1 MTVFSFALW
10 DWLISRP
17 VQDLADHLVPEVGG
31 MLLLIA
37 AGVLI
42 YRASREGFLLS
53 WLVGM
58 GGYCGVRVVA
68 TLYQH
73 IPDSRGIAAVGALA
87 FGLTIGCFVLAV
99 LLYTNRRAWITTFGV
114 SVAAVTLFAVAH
126 ELWWQGSTPLT
137 VLVIVAWTALC
148 LTGATEL
155 ALFSRGQS
163 SLGPWLLTTVLIIFP
178 TENLDTPPLWDNS
191 HYLIIGM
198 LGLSM
203 VLMVVD
209 DARMRNRRLAAVNA
223 ITLSMAEAQ
232 DFGPM
237 MNIALEVLRDI
248 TDARAAW
255 FRIIDAHRLVMT
267 NHIDASPDYI
277 RERGVLEMDSSLT
290 GAVIR
295 RGRPAIL
302 RGQDSETVTRERLR
316 NDDFDHLLVIPVE
329 GKGGPIGA
337 ITIAHSAFRTYRPA
351 ELEFLHATARQLGI
365 AIENLRL
372 IDQILYSQRQW
383 VNTFDSIRDFILV
396 HDENYR
402 IIRVNRAFA
411 ARLNAAPPDVAGRS
425 VSDLLPYTTTEPMP
439 CPYCER
445 DRDAQ
450 ATFAE
455 RADPCFGGFSIV
467 SSYSYSEDG
476 SRRLGTIHIIQ
487 DTTERRLAEQR
498 YKMLF
503 DGVQEGAFIS
513 TPEGRLVDV
522 NDAFVRML
530 GYGSRDELMNLESAT
545 ALYADPQQRSLFR
558 REMENRGFV
567 RNYPVNL
574 RRKDGSVLIGMESSF
589 AARNLEGAIERY
601 QGFILDITDQK
612 RAEDELRRRNRELAM
627 LNAIA
632 TVATQSFD
640 LEFIL
645 NETLKHLGEI
655 FAADSASVY
664 LVDGDPPVLHRRA
677 AFGKVADPLDL
688 REIPV
693 APELLEVVRRDRV
706 EMLTEKHLADTPPS
720 VQQFVQSRGL
730 RSVMWIVLWT
740 KDQPM
745 GVLGVSS
752 LAARRYTP
760 QDQQL
765 LLAIGRQLAL
775 TVEKVQLYEET
786 ARAYE
791 NLSRTQEQLLQ
802 SEKMSA
808 VGQLISGVAHEL
820 NNPLTAILG
829 YAQLLE
835 TDALDDRT
843 RDFVQKIHR
852 QAQRTHRVVQ
862 NLLSFARQRKAQKM
876 RTELPRV
883 VEDTL
888 VLRDYDLKLN
898 NIKVERDFGA
908 DVPEVVADAYQ
919 LEQVFLNIINNAVDA
934 MLEHSRGGTI
944 RVRTFG
950 ENGHAVVEIQDSGPG
965 IREPKRIFDPFYT
978 TKQVGKGTGL
988 GLSICYG
995 IVKEHS
1001 GEIQAWN
1008 HTERGAVFQVRLPAV
1023 GRPMKVAVPSAAPS
1037 DASQLRGKVLLVD
1050 DEDSVLEFERE
1061 VLMSA
1066 GAEIIAVSR
1075 GEEAIATLQ
1084 QSAFDAVVLDGK
1096 MPGGWSGFDI
1106 YYWLRE
1112 NRPGLDGRV
1121 ILAMSNFDDPQLRML
1136 IEQHHIP
1143 HLIKPFQVADL
1154 VAVVRRVLDAHRAR
1168 AISAD

>member
-1 MTVFSFALW
+1 MPLFAFVLW
-10 DWLISRP
+10 DWLSSRP
-17 VQDLADHLVPEVGG
+17 LQDLADQLVPEVGG
-31 MLLLIA
+31 MLLLIT

-42 YRASREGFLLS
+42 YRASRERYLLS
-53 WLVGM
+53 WLAGM
-58 GGYCGVRVVA
+58 GAYSGLRVAAAIYERNPGNRQVA
-68 TLYQH
+68 AL
-73 IPDSRGIAAVGALA
+73 GALA
-87 FGLTIGCFVLAV
+87 MGLTIGCFLLAV
-99 LLYTNRRAWITTFGV
+99 LLYTDRMRWFSSLAIA
-114 SVAAVTLFAVAH
+114 VAGVTLFSITH
-126 ELWWQGSTPLT
+126 EIWSPTSVPVSMVTFLL
-137 VLVIVAWTALC
+137 WTALC
-148 LTGATEL
+148 LLGAAAL

-163 SLGPWLLTTVLIIFP
+163 SLGPWLLTGVLILFP
-178 TENLDTPPLWDNS
+178 TESLNTLPMFAYA
-191 HYLIIGM
+191 HYFTIGM

-203 VLMVVD
+203 ILMVVD
-209 DARMRNRRLAAVNA
+209 DARMRNRRLVAINA
-223 ITLSMAEAQ
+223 ITFSMAEAK
-232 DFGPM
+232 DFGPI
-237 MNIALEVLRDI
+237 MNTALEVLRDI

-255 FRIIDAHRLVMT
+255 FRLIDAGRLVMT
-267 NHIDASPDYI
+267 NHIDASADYI
-277 RERGVLEMDSSLT
+277 RERGVLELDSSLT
-290 GAVIR
+290 GDVIR
-295 RGRPAIL
+295 RGRPAVL
-302 RGQDSETVTRERLR
+302 RGRDTETVTRERLR

-337 ITIAHSAFRTYRPA
+337 ITIAHSAYRTYRPA
-351 ELEFLHATARQLGI
+351 ELEFLHATARQLGL
-365 AIENLRL
+365 ALENLRL
-372 IDQILYSQRQW
+372 FDQIIYSQRQW

-411 ARLNAAPPDVAGRS
+411 ARLNARPAEVAGRA
-425 VSDLLPYTTTEPMP
+425 VHDLLPYTTAEPVP

-445 DRDAQ
+445 DRDTQ

-455 RADPCFGGFSIV
+455 RPDPCFGGFSIV

-522 NDAFVRML
+522 NDAFVRMM
-530 GYGSRDELMNLESAT
+530 GYSSRDEVLNLDDAT
-545 ALYADPQQRSLFR
+545 CLYADPQQRVLFR
-558 REMENRGFV
+558 REMEDRGYV

-574 RRKDGSVLIGMESSF
+574 RRNDGTILIGMESSF
-589 AARNLEGAIERY
+589 ATRAIDGSIERY

-612 RAEDELRRRNRELAM
+612 RAEDELRRRNRELAV
-627 LNAIA
+627 LNSIA
-632 TVATQSFD
+632 TVATRSFD
-640 LEFIL
+640 LDFIL
-645 NETLKHLGEI
+645 RETLTHLTQM
-655 FAADSASVY
+655 FAADSSSVY
-664 LVDGDPPVLHRRA
+664 LIGGDPPVFRRRA
-677 AFGKVADPLDL
+677 AVGHGDDPVDL
-688 REIPV
+688 TEFPLT
-693 APELLEVVRRDRV
+693 PEMRNSTHDRV
-706 EMLTEKHLADTPPS
+706 ELLSEEQIAIMPHAFREFAS
-720 VQQFVQSRGL
+720 ARGIQSL
-730 RSVMWIVLWT
+730 MWCVLWS

-745 GVLGVSS
+745 GIIGISS
-752 LAARRYTP
+752 RTAHRYSA

-765 LLAIGRQLAL
+765 LLAVGRQLAL
-775 TVEKVQLYEET
+775 TIEKVQLYDET

-835 TDALDDRT
+835 TDSLDDRT

-862 NLLSFARQRKAQKM
+862 NLLSFARQRKTQKM
-876 RTELPRV
+876 RVDLRRV

-898 NIKVERDFGA
+898 NIKVEREFGA
-908 DVPEVVADAYQ
+908 DVPDVVADAYQ

-934 MLEHSRGGTI
+934 MLEHARGGTV

-950 ENGHAVVEIQDSGPG
+950 ENGSAVVEIRDSGPG

-995 IVKEHS
+995 IVKEHA
-1001 GEIQAWN
+1001 GDIRAWN
-1008 HTERGAVFQVRLPAV
+1008 HSDGGAIFQVCLPAAV
-1023 GRPMKVAVPSAAPS
+1023 RPVKVAAERVLEPGAPM
-1037 DASQLRGKVLLVD
+1037 LKGRVLLVD
-1050 DEDSVLEFERE
+1050 DEDSVLEFESE
-1061 VLMSA
+1061 VLTSA
-1066 GAEIIAVSR
+1066 GAEVTAINQGDA
-1075 GEEAIATLQ
+1075 AIAALQ
-1084 QSAFDAVVLDGK
+1084 HSVFDAVILDGK

-1106 YYWLRE
+1106 YYWLRD

-1121 ILAMSNFDDPQLRML
+1121 VFAMSNFDDPQLHML
-1136 IEQHHIP
+1136 IEQHHVP
-1143 HLIKPFQVADL
+1143 YLIKPFEVVDL
-1154 VAVVRRVLDAHRAR
+1154 IASVRRVLETKRP
-1168 AISAD
+1168 SAMSAG

>member
-1 MTVFSFALW
+1 MPAFSFVLW
-10 DWLISRP
+10 DWLLSRP
-17 VQDLADHLVPEVGG
+17 LQDLADQLVPEVGG

-42 YRASREGFLLS
+42 YRASREGYLLS

-58 GGYCGVRVVA
+58 GAYSGVRIV
-68 TLYQH
+68 
-73 IPDSRGIAAVGALA
+73 AAVYERAPENRAVAALGALA
-87 FGLTIGCFVLAV
+87 VGLTIGCFLLAV
-99 LLYTNRRAWITTFGV
+99 LLYTNRMRWI
-114 SVAAVTLFAVAH
+114 SSLAAAVAFVTLFSIAH
-126 ELWWQGSTPLT
+126 ELWWPGSVAMT
-137 VLVIVAWTALC
+137 VIAFLFWTALC
-148 LTGATEL
+148 LTGATAL

-163 SLGPWLLTTVLIIFP
+163 SLGPWLLTAVLIIFP
-178 TENLDTPPLWDNS
+178 TENLDLPSLFANA

-203 VLMVVD
+203 ILMVVD
-209 DARMRNRRLAAVNA
+209 DARMRNRRLAAINA

-237 MNIALEVLRDI
+237 MNTALEVLRDI

-255 FRIIDAHRLVMT
+255 FRIIDANRLVMT

-277 RERGVLEMDSSLT
+277 RERGVLELDSSLT
-290 GAVIR
+290 GDIIR
-295 RGRPAIL
+295 GGRPAVL
-302 RGQDSETVTRERLR
+302 RGQDSETVARERLR

-329 GKGGPIGA
+329 GKAGPIGA
-337 ITIAHSAFRTYRPA
+337 ITTAHSTFRTYRPA
-351 ELEFLHATARQLGI
+351 ELEFLHATARQLGL
-365 AIENLRL
+365 ALENLRL

-411 ARLNAAPPDVAGRS
+411 ARLNAAPADVAGRA
-425 VSDLLPYTTTEPMP
+425 VHDLLPYTDTQPVP

-445 DRDAQ
+445 DRDTQ

-455 RADPCFGGFSIV
+455 RPDPCFGGFSIV

-522 NDAFVRML
+522 NDAFVRMM
-530 GYGSRDELMNLESAT
+530 GYSSRDEVLHLEDAT
-545 ALYADPQQRSLFR
+545 CLYADPQQRVLFR
-558 REMENRGFV
+558 REMEDRGYV

-574 RRKDGSVLIGMESSF
+574 RRRDGAMLIGMESSF
-589 AARNLEGAIERY
+589 ATRNLDGSIERY

-612 RAEDELRRRNRELAM
+612 RAEDELRRRNRELAV

-645 NETLKHLGEI
+645 QETLKHLTEL

-664 LVDGDPPVLHRRA
+664 LADGDPPIFRRRA
-677 AFGKVADPLDL
+677 AVGHDHDPVDLHELPISSDL
-688 REIPV
+688 RKSMHRDHVELIDDHQLGL
-693 APELLEVVRRDRV
+693 APPGIREFAR
-706 EMLTEKHLADTPPS
+706 A
-720 VQQFVQSRGL
+720 RGL
-730 RSVMWIVLWT
+730 QSLMWCVLWS

-745 GVLGVSS
+745 GVIGLSS
-752 LAARRYTP
+752 RLASRYTA

-775 TVEKVQLYEET
+775 TIEKVQLYEET

-835 TDALDDRT
+835 TDSLDERT

-876 RTELPRV
+876 RVDLRRV

-908 DVPEVVADAYQ
+908 DVPDVVADAYQ

-934 MLEHSRGGTI
+934 MLDYSRGGTV
-944 RVRTFG
+944 RVRTFCEDG
-950 ENGHAVVEIQDSGPG
+950 SAVVEIRDSGPG

-1001 GEIQAWN
+1001 GEIRAWN
-1008 HTERGAVFQVRLPAV
+1008 HPEGGAVFQVCLPAAARPPKASPERTAESATPLLK
-1023 GRPMKVAVPSAAPS
+1023 GR
-1037 DASQLRGKVLLVD
+1037 VLLVD

-1061 VLMSA
+1061 VLTSA
-1066 GAEIIAVSR
+1066 GAEVMAINH
-1075 GEEAIATLQ
+1075 GDGAIAALQ
-1084 QSAFDAVVLDGK
+1084 QAAFDAVILDGK

-1106 YYWLRE
+1106 YYWLRD
-1112 NRPGLDGRV
+1112 NRPALDGRV
-1121 ILAMSNFDDPQLRML
+1121 IFAMSNFDDPQLHML
-1136 IEQHHIP
+1136 IEQHHVP
-1143 HLIKPFQVADL
+1143 YLIKPFEVADL
-1154 VAVVRRVLDAHRAR
+1154 VAGVRRVLEAHRSR
-1168 AISAD
+1168 VVSAD

>member
-1 MTVFSFALW
+1 
-10 DWLISRP
+10 
-17 VQDLADHLVPEVGG
+17 

-42 YRASREGFLLS
+42 YRASREGYLVS
-53 WLVGM
+53 WLIGM
-58 GGYCGVRVVA
+58 GAYSGVRIIA
-68 TLYQH
+68 A
-73 IPDSRGIAAVGALA
+73 IIARSPDNRILAAVGALA
-87 FGLTIGCFVLAV
+87 VGATIGCFVLAV
-99 LLYTNRRAWITTFGV
+99 LLYSNRMRWAYSLAV
-114 SVAAVTLFAVAH
+114 AVAAVTAFSVVH
-126 ELWWQGSTPLT
+126 ELWWPNTT
-137 VLVIVAWTALC
+137 VVTVVVFIAWAALC
-148 LTGATEL
+148 LAGATQL
-155 ALFSRGQS
+155 ALFARGQS
-163 SLGPWLLTTVLIIFP
+163 SLGPWLLTAVLLIFP
-178 TENLDTPPLWDNS
+178 TESLDTPPLFENA
-191 HYLIIGM
+191 HYLVIGM

-203 VLMVVD
+203 ILMVVD
-209 DARMRNRRLAAVNA
+209 DARMRNRRLAAINA

-237 MNIALEVLRDI
+237 MNTALEVLRDI
-248 TDARAAW
+248 TDSRAAW
-255 FRIIDAHRLVMT
+255 FRIIDANRLVMT
-267 NHIDASPDYI
+267 NHVDASADYI
-277 RERGVLEMDSSLT
+277 RERGVLEFDSSLT

-295 RGRPAIL
+295 GGRPAVL
-302 RGQDSETVTRERLR
+302 RGQDAETVARERLR

-337 ITIAHSAFRTYRPA
+337 ITLAHSGFRTYRPGD
-351 ELEFLHATARQLGI
+351 LEFLHATARQLGL
-365 AIENLRL
+365 ALENLRL

-411 ARLNAAPPDVAGRS
+411 ARLNASPVDVAGRS
-425 VSDLLPYTTTEPMP
+425 VQDLLPYTSTESAP
-439 CPYCER
+439 CPYCDR
-445 DRDAQ
+445 DRDTQ

-455 RADPCFGGFSIV
+455 RPDPCFGGFSIV

-513 TPEGRLVDV
+513 SPEGKLLDV
-522 NDAFVRML
+522 NDAFVRMI
-530 GYGSRDELMNLESAT
+530 GYGSREEVLGLESAT
-545 ALYADPQQRSLFR
+545 DLYADPQQRTLFR
-558 REMENRGFV
+558 REMEDRGYV

-574 RRKDGSVLIGMESSF
+574 RRKDGGMLIGMESSF
-589 AARNLEGAIERY
+589 ATRSNDGAIERY

-612 RAEDELRRRNRELAM
+612 RAEDELRRRNRELAV
-627 LNAIA
+627 LNSIA
-632 TVATQSFD
+632 TVATRSFNLD
-640 LEFIL
+640 LIL
-645 NETLKHLGEI
+645 KETLKHLTEL
-655 FAADSASVY
+655 FAADFSCVY
-664 LVDGDPPVLHRRA
+664 MVDGDPLQFRRRA
-677 AFGKVADPLDL
+677 AVGHEDDPVDL
-688 REIPV
+688 TQLAISEQFR
-693 APELLEVVRRDRV
+693 AALAQDRV
-706 EMLTEKHLADTPPS
+706 ELVDDKQFEKAPPAIH
-720 VQQFVQSRGL
+720 QFVAARGVQSI
-730 RSVMWIVLWT
+730 MWCVLWS

-745 GVLGVSS
+745 GVIGISS
-752 LAARRYTP
+752 RQERRYTA

-765 LLAIGRQLAL
+765 LLAVSRQLAL
-775 TVEKVQLYEET
+775 TIEKVQLYDET

-835 TDALDDRT
+835 GDGLDDRT

-862 NLLSFARQRKAQKM
+862 NLLSFARQRKPQKM
-876 RTELPRV
+876 RVDLRRV

-934 MLEHSRGGTI
+934 MLEHARSGTI
-944 RVRTFG
+944 RVRTYADN
-950 ENGHAVVEIQDSGPG
+950 ESAVVELRDTGPG
-965 IREPKRIFDPFYT
+965 IKEPKRIFDPFYT

-1001 GEIQAWN
+1001 GEIRAWN
-1008 HTERGAVFQVRLPAV
+1008 HPEGGAVFQIYLPGVVRPVVKPAE
-1023 GRPMKVAVPSAAPS
+1023 P
-1037 DASQLRGKVLLVD
+1037 ASQTAKPLLQGRVLLVD

-1061 VLMSA
+1061 VLAGA
-1066 GAEIIAVSR
+1066 GAEVTAINR
-1075 GEEAIATLQ
+1075 GEEAIATLRQ
-1084 QSAFDAVVLDGK
+1084 ASYDAVILDGK

-1106 YYWLRE
+1106 YYWLRD

-1121 ILAMSNFDDPQLRML
+1121 VFAMSNIDDPQLRML
-1136 IEQHHIP
+1136 IEQHHVP
-1143 HLIKPFQVADL
+1143 YLIKPFEVADL
-1154 VAVVRRVLDAHRAR
+1154 LASVRRLLDVQRSNAM
-1168 AISAD
+1168 SAD